1 MNQRKLITGGVL
13 AAAIT
18 PRRAREHSID
28 LGATLELIDFL
39 CEGGVD
45 GIALLGPIGE
55 CMHFPLEDRARM
67 LDFAI
72 KRSRAPILA
81 NVSHSTLDGATF
93 LAEEAAGSGV
103 AAVLL
108 MPPWNCQYDQDTLRE
123 FGLRFADDGPRDLP
137 VFLCDMPADLM
148 ATGRFAGSVVQ
159 SAHLLGGPVALLE
172 NDGAYRQARETGAA
186 GCVSVTAC
194 AVPELMVALDRAI
207 RACNRGRVDTLDMRV
222 QEFVSKIEGWPAEV
236 ALKEALKQRKIKAGS
251 LAVPLSPQAEGRLA
265 DFAAWFKGWVPG
277 VLKESRT

>member
-1 MNQRKLITGGVL
+1 MNQRKLISGGVL

-18 PRRAREHSID
+18 PRRPREHSID

-72 KRSRAPILA
+72 KRSRAPILV
-81 NVSHSTLDGATF
+81 NVTHSTLDGAMF

-123 FGLRFADDGPRDLP
+123 FGLRFGDEGPRDVP
-137 VFLCDMPADLM
+137 VFLCDMPAELM
-148 ATGRFAGSVVQ
+148 ASGRFAGSVVR
-159 SAHLLGGPVALLE
+159 SAHLLGGTLALLE

-194 AVPELMVALDRAI
+194 AVPELMAALDRAI
-207 RACNRGRVDTLDMRV
+207 RACNRSRVDALDMRV
-222 QEFVSKIEGWPAEV
+222 QEFVSRIEGWPAEV

-251 LAVPLSPQAEGRLA
+251 LAVPLSPQAERRLA
-265 DFAAWFKGWVPG
+265 DFAAWFKGWLPG